1 LRISLSRIY
10 LGLVGFEG
18 MNKDFD
24 TWNNLKKQIQ
34 ERPIDFHV
42 RPLQIWWCSLGIN
55 IGSEQDGKNEN
66 FERPV
71 LIYKFINKDMFLILP
86 FTSSTKEDRHHVI
99 VEDENLHK
107 SSVILS
113 QIRVVSPKRL
123 LRQVGWISERWFLLI
138 AQRLQEYFSIPN
150 TFEMSKPSPGGEG
163 FSGPE
168 GISEESIPEIE
179 NNTTTQ

>member
-1 LRISLSRIY
+1 
-10 LGLVGFEG
+10 

-24 TWNNLKKQIQ
+24 TWNKLKKQIQ
-34 ERPIDFHV
+34 ERPINFHV
-42 RPLQIWWCSLGIN
+42 KPRQMWWCSLGVN

-71 LIYKFINKDMFLILP
+71 LVYKFINQKMVFVIP
-86 FTSSTKEDRHHVI
+86 VTSSLKEDRHHVI
-99 VEDENLHK
+99 VEDESFHR

-123 LRQVGWISERWFLLI
+123 LRQVSWIPEVQFLLV
-138 AQRLQEYFSIPN
+138 AQKLQEYFSPTN
-150 TFEMSKPSPGGEG
+150 TTKMSKASPGGEA

-168 GISEESIPEIE
+168 GISKDSIPETE
-179 NNTTTQ
+179 NNTILP